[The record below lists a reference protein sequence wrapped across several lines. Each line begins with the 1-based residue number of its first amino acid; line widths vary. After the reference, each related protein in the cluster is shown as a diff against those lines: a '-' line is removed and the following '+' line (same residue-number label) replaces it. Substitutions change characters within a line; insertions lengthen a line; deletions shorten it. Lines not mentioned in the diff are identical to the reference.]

1 MYKSVY
7 KSAIF
12 AAFIGLILMLLM
24 IDPVDA
30 LSANATDEQLRIMN
44 ELEGSDMTIGEYMQ
58 KVWPEFY
65 AEMSDEQ
72 KEHINRWKR
81 SWPKDANT
89 IKNNEV
95 KWHSQNVSSFT
106 TALGIKL
113 CWGESVNPDYRRN
126 AAESAAESNTFSNLS
141 ITVYSPKG
149 HVFGPYRDADFDRS
163 QNGIINFYIKRLDGI
178 DEGEWWYAVKGDTV
192 DGTEYYTV

>member
-12 AAFIGLILMLLM
+12 AVFIGLILMLLM
-24 IDPVDA
+24 MDPVDA

-126 AAESAAESNTFSNLS
+126 VTESAAESNTFSNLS
-141 ITVYSPKG
+141 ITVYSPTG
-149 HVFGPYRDADFDRS
+149 LIFGPYRDADFDRS
-163 QNGIINFYIKRLDGI
+163 QNGIINFYIKRLNGVDL
-178 DEGEWWYAVKGDTV
+178 GEWWYAVKGDSV